1 MTQNEMLKIAYAKG
15 VTAALEDAGMT
26 KEAIPFLSPALKWL
40 GKKAIGGISR
50 LSPQAGRYAAT
61 IGKGTG
67 KSMLMGG
74 LFSGGMSALGA
85 PEGERGSAFLSGF
98 LPGALSFGGWHLAQ
112 QGARTALMGGA
123 RGIAGR
129 EGAAALRRAAR
140 TRWFSNKKLL
150 RNTPERLLPRGTL
163 LKEPPAPIFKQLMT
177 PGQRMSALKA
187 IGAKGYRSALPLG
200 AGLAASGVID
210 QAFEPEV
217 STVPAAAIYHTGRQ
231 ALGRGYGLTPQTQS
245 YPNNYGYYGQYY

>member
-26 KEAIPFLSPALKWL
+26 KEAIPLLSPALKWL
-40 GKKAIGGISR
+40 GKKAVGGISR
-50 LSPQAGRYAAT
+50 FSPKAGRYAAS
-61 IGKGTG
+61 IGQGTG
-67 KSMLMGG
+67 QSMLMGG

-112 QGARTALMGGA
+112 RGARTALMGGA

-129 EGAAALRRAAR
+129 EGAANLRRMSH
-140 TRWFSNKKLL
+140 TPWFSNKRWFRKSK
-150 RNTPERLLPRGTL
+150 PIS
-163 LKEPPAPIFKQLMT
+163 KEMPVFKQLMT
-177 PGQRMSALKA
+177 PGRRLSGLQT
-187 IGAKGYRSALPLG
+187 IGAKTYRSALPLG